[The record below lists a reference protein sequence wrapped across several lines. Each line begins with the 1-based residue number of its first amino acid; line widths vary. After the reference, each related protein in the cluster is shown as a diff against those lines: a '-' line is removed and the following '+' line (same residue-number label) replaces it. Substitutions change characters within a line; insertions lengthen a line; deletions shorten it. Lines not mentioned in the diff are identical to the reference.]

1 MLIKSVLKN
10 AFIKIKNSKKSF
22 ISLIFILILG
32 TSVCVSLNLISSNM
46 KSASKKY
53 YDDTNFMDL
62 KLVSTMGFSSD
73 DLIKIKE
80 LKEVKGISLIKSLST
95 NASINDNDY
104 TIKVN
109 SINKD
114 RSKKNNDYINRLI
127 LTSGRYP
134 STINEGLVE
143 EKLLKEHNIK
153 LGDLIT
159 LMPDNSNDLR
169 AKKIKIVGTVKS
181 SYHSPNGNLLD
192 SKNSKI
198 DYYIYVEEN
207 DFNVNYYTEG
217 YVTFKNKKNYD
228 TYSKEYNDY
237 IDNNKTEI
245 LNIISESTNSKYNYT
260 VSDLKS
266 SIENLES
273 SLTLLY
279 SSDVPQELLNES
291 IKELSNE
298 LNDAKNSLKSI
309 PEPKSYTLRRNETQS
324 FYEYELEIKKISSI
338 SKVFSK
344 FFIVV
349 MSLSSLFIIYKFI
362 NNERKE
368 IGALRATGYN
378 RLEVSFKYVLYTL
391 LAGSMGCVLGSF
403 LFSKVIS
410 KIIFMCYKS
419 SYKIPSVINCTQFKY
434 SAKLCI
440 LEVFLLLVM
449 TCAILIKYSIEN
461 PSELMSEKKKIS
473 KLNSVLRKFRIINKK
488 DFLTKTI
495 LSSLMFSLILTMLS
509 FKASISSTINNEYN
523 KINKYDISLHINSN
537 ITKEDLGVLE
547 SKLAKNKNVIRIS
560 KVNEA
565 NTYVKKKN
573 ASGDLTLIIP
583 SDGKK
588 LSSFIKLSDTKGKN
602 LKLNDNG
609 IIISNKVANTLNV
622 KKNDNIKIAIDEK
635 EYKVKVSDISLN
647 YINSYAYISNSL
659 YKKLT
664 ENDVLYNTVLICV
677 KDNNNKKKL
686 NSIINEVKED
696 SNVIFYT
703 LTDDVK
709 DMYKNDIK
717 PLNNVIFVLIIIVI
731 IFMFCAMKYIL
742 NENKKEYLIKKSL
755 GTYDLEIIK
764 DMLKEY
770 VIITFICSIIGT
782 IFGSILTNFIINSCE
797 TNIFSF
803 KLSIGFLT
811 YILSFLVTFCII
823 TILSI
828 LLHINFRKI
837 SIIDELNNIN
847 Q

>member
-1 MLIKSVLKN
+1 MVIKSILKN
-10 AFIKIKNSKKSF
+10 AFIKIKNNKKSF

-32 TSVCVSLNLISSNM
+32 TGVCVSLNSVSSNM
-46 KSASKKY
+46 KNTSKKY

-62 KLVSTMGFSSD
+62 KLVSTMGFSND

-95 NASINDNDY
+95 NANINDDDY

-114 RSKKNNDYINRLI
+114 RSKKNNNYMNRLI

-143 EKLLKEHNIK
+143 EKLLKEHNVK

-159 LMPDNSNDLR
+159 LMPDNINDLR

-181 SYHSPNGNLLD
+181 SYHSPNGNLID

-217 YVTFKNKKNYD
+217 YVTFKNEKNYD

-237 IDNNKTEI
+237 IDKNRTEI
-245 LNIISESTNSKYNYT
+245 FNIISESTKNKYDYT

-266 SIENLES
+266 SIENLED
-273 SLTLLY
+273 SLNLLY

-291 IKELSNE
+291 IKKLSNE
-298 LNDAKNSLKSI
+298 LNDTKNNLKGI
-309 PEPKSYTLRRNETQS
+309 PEPKSYTLKRNEMQS

-338 SKVFSK
+338 SKVFSM
-344 FFIVV
+344 FFIVA

-378 RLEVSFKYVLYTL
+378 RLEVSFKYVFYTL
-391 LAGSMGCVLGSF
+391 LAGSIGCILGSF

-410 KIIFMCYKS
+410 KIIFMCYKNT
-419 SYKIPSVINCTQFKY
+419 YEMPSIINCTQFKY

-440 LEVFLLLVM
+440 LEVFLLLIM

-461 PSELMSEKKKIS
+461 PSKLMSEKKKIS
-473 KLNSVLRKFRIINKK
+473 KLNPILGKFRVINKK

-509 FKASISSTINNEYN
+509 FKASINNTINNEYD

-537 ITKEDLGVLE
+537 ITKEDLDVLE
-547 SKLAKNKNVIRIS
+547 SKLAKNKNVIRIN

-573 ASGDLTLIIP
+573 VSSDLTLIIQ

-588 LSSFIKLSDTKGKN
+588 LSSFIKLSDTKGKK

-622 KKNDNIKIAIDEK
+622 KKNDDIKIAIDEK

-647 YINSYAYISNSL
+647 YINSYAYISNNL

-664 ENDVLYNTVLICV
+664 KNDASYNTILICV
-677 KDNNNKKKL
+677 KNNSKKKL
-686 NSIINEVKED
+686 NSLINEVKED
-696 SNVIFYT
+696 SNVITYT

-742 NENKKEYLIKKSL
+742 NENKKEYIIKKSL
-755 GTYDLEIIK
+755 GIYDLEIIK

-770 VIITFICSIIGT
+770 VFMTFICSIIGT

-811 YILSFLVTFCII
+811 YMLSFLVTFCII